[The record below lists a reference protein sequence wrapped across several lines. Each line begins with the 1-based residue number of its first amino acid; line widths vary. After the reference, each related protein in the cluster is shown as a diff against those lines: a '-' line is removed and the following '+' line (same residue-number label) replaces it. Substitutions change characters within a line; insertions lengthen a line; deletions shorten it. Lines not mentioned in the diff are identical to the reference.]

1 MVLLL
6 RDDMRVRQDHF
17 ANIGALILITFMI
30 QQLCIIPCL
39 IHCGKWQIKRF

>member
-17 ANIGALILITFMI
+17 ANW
-30 QQLCIIPCL
+30 CIDINH
-39 IHCGKWQIKRF
+39 IHDSTIVYYSLPHTLW